1 MVMKKKQFER
11 PAVLQEVRL
20 HLERNFVDSVVDDCE
35 AVETAGQEVGD
46 VFEDASSGTF
56 NHSWE

>member
-1 MVMKKKQFER
+1 MKKKQFETPR
-11 PAVLQEVRL
+11 VVQEFHLQ
-20 HLERNFVDSVVDDCE
+20 LERNFAESVVKAE
-35 AVETAGQEVGD
+35 STVETAGQEVGD